1 MTLILCLGVCIAC
14 WPYETTCGFRL
25 SGYIAAVLLL
35 VIAGIWTAAATFVNH
50 MPLRHLTAILVVLW
64 GLILGAAQV
73 LPRIGYA
80 NPAPG
85 RSTSWRCDAD

>member
-1 MTLILCLGVCIAC
+1 
-14 WPYETTCGFRL
+14 
-25 SGYIAAVLLL
+25 
-35 VIAGIWTAAATFVNH
+35 VNH